1 MGIEDLG
8 KKAGEFVKEHAENAK
23 DALSSDKAEGIS
35 DRVLDGAADLANSV
49 TGDKFDDKIE
59 DIRATLDEKF
69 GTE

>member
-8 KKAGEFVKEHAENAK
+8 KKAGDFVKEQTENVK
-23 DALSSDKAEGIS
+23 ESLGSEKAEGVS
-35 DRVLDGAADLANSV
+35 DKVLDGAAEFADRT
-49 TGDKFDDKIE
+49 TGGKFGDQIE